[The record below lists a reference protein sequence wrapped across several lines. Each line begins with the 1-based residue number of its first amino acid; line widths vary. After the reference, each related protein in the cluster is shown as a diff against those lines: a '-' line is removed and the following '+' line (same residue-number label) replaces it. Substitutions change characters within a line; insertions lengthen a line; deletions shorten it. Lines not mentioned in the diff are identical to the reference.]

1 MKLKQTSCLVHG
13 GSSILLRN
21 PLFTSK
27 HDQNTKQR
35 LNTDTTDTVDTQT
48 ILGTDTW
55 QRQRLITKQETDVNM
70 IRKLTNLSQK
80 TREAHGR
87 IT

>member
-1 MKLKQTSCLVHG
+1 
-13 GSSILLRN
+13 
-21 PLFTSK
+21 
-27 HDQNTKQR
+27 
-35 LNTDTTDTVDTQT
+35 VDTQT

-70 IRKLTNLSQK
+70 IRKLTNDNLSQK

-87 IT
+87 IA